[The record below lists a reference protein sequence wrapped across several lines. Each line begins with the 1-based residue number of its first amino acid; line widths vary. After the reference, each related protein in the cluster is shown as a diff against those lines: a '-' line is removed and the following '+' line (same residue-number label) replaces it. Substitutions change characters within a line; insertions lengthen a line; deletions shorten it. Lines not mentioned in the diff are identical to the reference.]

1 MMKRDFRISFLI
13 VKELL
18 GDLSDEQQRELS
30 VWKESNETL
39 YKRLC
44 NPETVGDNVGRF
56 CEFSA
61 DEAWPLL
68 DHRIRKERRR
78 RCISSVAAVLLPF
91 IIISGIFMITF
102 HRNEEVV
109 SPVLIHVSTGRG
121 ESRAFVLPDST
132 RVHLNSMSRLTYPQS
147 FSDAERR
154 VVLEGEAL
162 FDVTPSD
169 MPFVVGT
176 SAMDIEVLGTLFDV
190 SAYPDEAIRTIL
202 LEGLVKVS
210 SYGGPEC
217 LLYPGQMAVLSTVS
231 SELNVNDV
239 ETDFYTSWTRG
250 RIHFRDERLEDIMS
264 VLARWYDFEVDY
276 AQESI
281 KDLRFGCSV
290 NRYEE
295 IDPFIDLLVKTGKI
309 TVDKNGNHYT
319 FINNN

>member
-1 MMKRDFRISFLI
+1 
-13 VKELL
+13 
-18 GDLSDEQQRELS
+18 
-30 VWKESNETL
+30 
-39 YKRLC
+39 
-44 NPETVGDNVGRF
+44 
-56 CEFSA
+56 
-61 DEAWPLL
+61 
-68 DHRIRKERRR
+68 
-78 RCISSVAAVLLPF
+78 
-91 IIISGIFMITF
+91 MITF

-231 SELNVNDV
+231 SELNVDDV